1 MNTKEKIF
9 DVSLDLFSKKGYD
22 SVSLR
27 EIAEEVGIKKSSI
40 YSHYPS
46 KEAIL
51 MDIFNYFTQQFE
63 FNPVIN
69 NEEIQLNENNP
80 LLENP
85 ELFYHKGS
93 EAIKQMIFEETN
105 FKIMKLILIQMHH
118 NETIKLFFQNEIL
131 VKPLIFWN
139 GFFTMLKEKEVIRK
153 DSNPKLLAKQY
164 YSFPIYFPDSN
175 GSAAMGQAT
184 TAIDPALVEGPDGTI
199 YCFADMNPTG
209 ITTFDIWPGPG
220 TGFVEIGGKDRLV
233 LTGTYVKPV
242 ENVNYGN
249 PEEYEYYV
257 GDFDAEGF
265 AHVLKMA
272 DGSETAYVVDEWYN
286 IYTVN
291 AKGEYEATLTQKQVN
306 SNTSIQ
312 QNAFYAGSVLHV
324 YSTGYIWCVKSY
336 DGGMS
341 WEDPEILNTQIKR
354 NDGKETA
361 LLVSPGQ
368 GMVTSDGDI
377 IVGAYD
383 TYNGENA
390 SIFYSTDNGLRVMA

>member
-9 DVSLDLFSKKGYD
+9 YVSLDLFSQKGYD

-139 GFFTMLKEKEVIRK
+139 GFFTMLKEKGVIRA

-164 YSFPIYFPDSN
+164 YSFPIYLLLEICAKYDDIPQGVLEEFFE
-175 GSAAMGQAT
+175 QAE
-184 TAIDPALVEGPDGTI
+184 AHANFLFESV
-199 YCFADMNPTG
+199 
-209 ITTFDIWPGPG
+209 
-220 TGFVEIGGKDRLV
+220 R
-233 LTGTYVKPV
+233 VK
-242 ENVNYGN
+242 
-249 PEEYEYYV
+249 
-257 GDFDAEGF
+257 
-265 AHVLKMA
+265 
-272 DGSETAYVVDEWYN
+272 
-286 IYTVN
+286 
-291 AKGEYEATLTQKQVN
+291 
-306 SNTSIQ
+306 
-312 QNAFYAGSVLHV
+312 
-324 YSTGYIWCVKSY
+324 
-336 DGGMS
+336 
-341 WEDPEILNTQIKR
+341 
-354 NDGKETA
+354 
-361 LLVSPGQ
+361 
-368 GMVTSDGDI
+368 
-377 IVGAYD
+377 
-383 TYNGENA
+383 
-390 SIFYSTDNGLRVMA
+390 

>member
-9 DVSLDLFSKKGYD
+9 YVSLDLFSQKGYD

-139 GFFTMLKEKEVIRK
+139 GFFTMLKEKGVIRA

-164 YSFPIYFPDSN
+164 YSFPIYLLLEICAKYDDIPQGVLEEFFE
-175 GSAAMGQAT
+175 QA
-184 TAIDPALVEGPDGTI
+184 E
-199 YCFADMNPTG
+199 
-209 ITTFDIWPGPG
+209 
-220 TGFVEIGGKDRLV
+220 
-233 LTGTYVKPV
+233 
-242 ENVNYGN
+242 
-249 PEEYEYYV
+249 
-257 GDFDAEGF
+257 
-265 AHVLKMA
+265 AHANFLFESVR
-272 DGSETAYVVDEWYN
+272 
-286 IYTVN
+286 
-291 AKGEYEATLTQKQVN
+291 AK
-306 SNTSIQ
+306 
-312 QNAFYAGSVLHV
+312 
-324 YSTGYIWCVKSY
+324 
-336 DGGMS
+336 
-341 WEDPEILNTQIKR
+341 
-354 NDGKETA
+354 
-361 LLVSPGQ
+361 
-368 GMVTSDGDI
+368 
-377 IVGAYD
+377 
-383 TYNGENA
+383 
-390 SIFYSTDNGLRVMA
+390 